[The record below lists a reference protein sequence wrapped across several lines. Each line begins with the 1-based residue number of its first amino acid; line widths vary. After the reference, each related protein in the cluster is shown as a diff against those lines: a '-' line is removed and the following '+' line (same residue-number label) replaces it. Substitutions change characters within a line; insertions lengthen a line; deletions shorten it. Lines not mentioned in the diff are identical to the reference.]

1 MITLSLHDETHIALR
16 NCYAERDAIK
26 ALAGPPDVR
35 WCAEARAWL
44 VHVALLGKLYE
55 HLGHA
60 IAPASPS
67 FWLACPLPPEPSPV
81 QPRRRTKQEIMA
93 QKKQDAEAAGRFG
106 TAIVGLMHEE
116 PQK

>member
-16 NCYAERDAIK
+16 NCYAERAAIK

-44 VHVALLGKLYE
+44 VHVALLDKLFFY
-55 HLGHA
+55 LGDA

-67 FWLACPLPPEPSPV
+67 FWLVCPLYAP
-81 QPRRRTKQEIMA
+81 QPAAARRRSKQQIMTEKREQQA
-93 QKKQDAEAAGRFG
+93 AAGRIG
-106 TAIVGLMHEE
+106 AAIVDAMHKEHA
-116 PQK
+116 